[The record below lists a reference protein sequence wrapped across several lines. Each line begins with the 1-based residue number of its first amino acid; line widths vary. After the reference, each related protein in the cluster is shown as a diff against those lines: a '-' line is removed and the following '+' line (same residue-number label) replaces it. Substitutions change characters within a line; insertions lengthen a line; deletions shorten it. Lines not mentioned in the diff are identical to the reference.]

1 MKKRNLV
8 LAICLLAVL
17 LIPLWRGLAKWEDV
31 KMECRNLQEPTDMN
45 IVLVLEDYHFSR
57 LDVFDKPNLIDFYKS
72 GLRRMR

>member
-8 LAICLLAVL
+8 PAVWLLAVL
-17 LIPLWRGLAKWEDV
+17 LIPLWRGIAKWQDV
-31 KMECRNLQEPTDMN
+31 KTECRNLQEPSDMN